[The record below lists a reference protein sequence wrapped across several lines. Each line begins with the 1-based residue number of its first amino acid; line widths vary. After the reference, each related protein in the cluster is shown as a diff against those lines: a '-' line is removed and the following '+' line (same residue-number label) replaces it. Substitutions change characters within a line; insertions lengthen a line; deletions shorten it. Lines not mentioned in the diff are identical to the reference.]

1 MLGRR
6 ALEGLRSRGAGG
18 GVHGVGVVALAS
30 DLKAVSVRVVQVFPP
45 KPKLTFLVGQSSLYA
60 WLL

>member
-30 DLKAVSVRVVQVFPP
+30 DLKADGDRWWVSN
-45 KPKLTFLVGQSSLYA
+45 LWG
-60 WLL
+60 